1 MVTRREF
8 IRCGALL
15 LASGLVPGCRK
26 EASSIAGGTSAERA
40 VEAARRFAGTTLTV
54 AWESGAQAME
64 LRHFSGPR
72 WEELTGIRVN
82 LLEMPKRAKMFRRL
96 EAEHRASTGA
106 IDCASIAPAWVP
118 DLLDMGALEPLDGYI
133 SRYGVAADRED
144 YLPLYRSL
152 GTWNGKTYGLF
163 DDGDVLL
170 LYYRQD
176 LFDDPS
182 NQRAFAARYGR
193 PLKDPRSFDWQDFL
207 DAARFFTETHAPD
220 LYGMAPLMRSQT
232 WSWFQAYL
240 RANGG
245 RFFDPVTMKAEVDS
259 AAGRRALE
267 NLLALEKTMPPIF
280 GGEANETI
288 LTSFLSG
295 RTAMASFWPPLGRWA
310 EGYGLGTPMFKGVPG
325 TQIAG
330 KTGYALLPGGVS
342 EQALGFMLSVMAHS
356 PHPEAAY
363 LFIQWLNSPEISLQ
377 RVMLPYSFRDP
388 YRQSHIRSQAFRRL
402 WPTAPAY
409 LDTLREAADVA
420 MIDLIMPGAQEY
432 EEAFFVALTDVRLG
446 ATPEASLHRVAETWN
461 AITERYG
468 HARQKR
474 AYEAFLARPG
484 AKPGGV
490 AQ

>member
-15 LASGLVPGCRK
+15 LASGLVPGCRNEK
-26 EASSIAGGTSAERA
+26 SPAEGVTSAERA
-40 VEAARRFAGTTLTV
+40 VKAARQFAGTTLTV
-54 AWESGAQAME
+54 AWESGAQAMD

-82 LLEMPKRAKMFRRL
+82 LVEMSKRADMFRRL
-96 EAEHRASTGA
+96 EAEHRAGTAA

-118 DLLDMGALEPLDGYI
+118 DLLEADALEPLDDYI
-133 SRYGVAADRED
+133 SRYGVATDRED

-152 GTWNGKTYGLF
+152 GTWSGKTYGLF
-163 DDGDVLL
+163 DDGDILL

-176 LFDDPS
+176 LFDDAS
-182 NQRAFAARYGR
+182 NQRAFAARFGR
-193 PLKDPRSFDWQDFL
+193 PLKDPRSFEWQDVL
-207 DAARFFTETHAPD
+207 DASRFFTETHAPD
-220 LYGMAPLMRSQT
+220 LYGMAPLGRSQT

-245 RFFDPVTMKAEVDS
+245 RFFNPATMRAEVDGT
-259 AAGRRALE
+259 AGLRALE
-267 NLLALEKTMPPIF
+267 NLLALEKTMPPTY
-280 GGEANETI
+280 GGETNETI
-288 LTSFLSG
+288 LTSYLSG

-310 EGYGLGTPMFKGVPG
+310 EGYGHGTPSFKGVPS

-330 KTGYALLPGGVS
+330 KTGYALLPGGVT
-342 EQALGFMLSVMAHS
+342 EQALGFMLSVMARS
-356 PHPEAAY
+356 RHPEAAY

-377 RVMLPYSFRDP
+377 RVTLPYSFRDP
-388 YRQSHIRSQAFRRL
+388 YRLSHVRSPAYRQL

-409 LDTLREAADVA
+409 LETLRQGADVA
-420 MIDLIMPGAQEY
+420 LLDLILPGAFEY

-446 ATPEASLHRVAETWN
+446 AMPEEALRRMAETWN
-461 AITERYG
+461 VITERFG
-468 HARQKR
+468 RGRQKR

-484 AKPGGV
+484 ALPKGRG
-490 AQ
+490 Q